1 MNNFTIRNARPEE
14 FQTIGN
20 LLVKVY
26 SQLDGFPK
34 PEEQPKY
41 YEMLANV
48 GTLTQRPGTEIIV
61 AADDS
66 GSIAGA
72 VVYFSDMQYYGSGG
86 TATSEK
92 HASGFRLLGVDS
104 NVRGAGVGKLLTQ
117 ACIARARAQN
127 HQQLIIH
134 TTQAMQTAWKMYERI
149 GFKRSE
155 DLDFMQGTLSV
166 YGFRLTL

>member
-26 SQLDGFPK
+26 SHLDGFPK
-34 PEEQPKY
+34 PSEQPRY
-41 YEMLANV
+41 YEMLGNA
-48 GTLTQRPGTEIIV
+48 GSLTQHPGTEIIV
-61 AADDS
+61 AADNS
-66 GSIAGA
+66 ERIAGV

-92 HASGFRLLGVDS
+92 NTSGFRLLGVDPH
-104 NVRGAGVGKLLTQ
+104 VRGAGIGKLLTQ
-117 ACIARARAQN
+117 ACIDRARKQKRK
-127 HQQLIIH
+127 QLIIH
-134 TTQAMQTAWKMYERI
+134 TTQAMQTAWRMYEGI

-155 DLDFMQGTLSV
+155 DLDFMQGTLAV

>member
-1 MNNFTIRNARPEE
+1 MSNFTIRNARPEE
-14 FQTIGN
+14 FQTIGD

-34 PEEQPKY
+34 PSEQPKY

-48 GTLTQRPGTEIIV
+48 GTLTQRPGTEIMV
-61 AADDS
+61 AANEA
-66 GSIAGA
+66 GQIAGA
-72 VVYFSDMQYYGSGG
+72 VVYFSDMQCYGSGG

-92 HASGFRLLGVDS
+92 NASGFRLLGVDPD
-104 NVRGAGVGKLLTQ
+104 VRGAGIGKLLTY
-117 ACIARARAQN
+117 ACITRAREQKR
-127 HQQLIIH
+127 QQMIIH
-134 TTQAMQTAWKMYERI
+134 TTRSMQTAWKMYEGI

-155 DLDFMQGTLSV
+155 DLDFKQGTLEV